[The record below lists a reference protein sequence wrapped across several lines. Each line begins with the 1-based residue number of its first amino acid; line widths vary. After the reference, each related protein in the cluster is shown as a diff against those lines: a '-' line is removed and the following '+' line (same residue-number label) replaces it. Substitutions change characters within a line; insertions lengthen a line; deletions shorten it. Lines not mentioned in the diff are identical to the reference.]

1 MSGPEQRLR
10 ELGWELPQPREPAG
24 TYQPWTRAGDL
35 LYLAGQIS
43 NGYKGR
49 LGADVDPATGR
60 LAARAAMLNLLAQ
73 TQQALGSLDRVGHVL
88 KVTGFVCC
96 TPEFTGHSAVIDG
109 ATELL
114 TELFGLERGRP
125 ARSAVGVSSL
135 PFGYAVEIEMIV
147 ST

>member
-1 MSGPEQRLR
+1 M
-10 ELGWELPQPREPAG
+10 
-24 TYQPWTRAGDL
+24 

-49 LGADVDPATGR
+49 LGADVDPDTGR

-73 TQQALGSLDRVGHVL
+73 TQQALGSLDRVGHVV

-96 TPEFTGHSAVIDG
+96 TPEFTGHTAVIDG

-114 TELFGLERGRP
+114 TELFGPERGRP
-125 ARSAVGVSSL
+125 ARSAIGVNAL